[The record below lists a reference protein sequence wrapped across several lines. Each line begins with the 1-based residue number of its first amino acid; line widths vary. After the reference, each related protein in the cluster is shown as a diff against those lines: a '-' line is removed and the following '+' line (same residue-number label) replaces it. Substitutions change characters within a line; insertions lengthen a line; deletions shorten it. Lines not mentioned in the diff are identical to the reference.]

1 MKQVG
6 GNCNPEDGMEAT
18 TMEGRAFCPLESRK
32 MSEL

>member
-18 TMEGRAFCPLESRK
+18 TMEGRAILPIRVQENV
-32 MSEL
+32 